1 MVPSPFLPFNSVLR
15 NPRQPRALDAQRVY
29 PRTRGDAMYTHA
41 QRLSAK
47 QTQKLRREAG
57 RWLRGLREE
66 RGLSQRELA
75 RKVGAKYYTFIS
87 QLENGRG
94 RIPPDRYLIWARAL
108 SVDPHGFV
116 RGLMSYYDP
125 ITYGIIFRL

>member
-1 MVPSPFLPFNSVLR
+1 
-15 NPRQPRALDAQRVY
+15 
-29 PRTRGDAMYTHA
+29 MYTHS
-41 QRLSAK
+41 QRRSAK

-57 RWLRGLREE
+57 RWLRKLREE

-94 RIPPDRYLIWARAL
+94 RIPPDRYLLWARAL
-108 SVDPHGFV
+108 RVAPHGFV
-116 RGLMSYYDP
+116 RALMSYYDP
-125 ITYGIIFRL
+125 LTYDIIFRPVARHAFATKPRTFKKGISYDNRQGDLHRADGGRT